1 MSVRGASAPLFFFL
15 LQVGS
20 PVTRSGES
28 GKAYLF
34 VLPWVLGFVLFTG
47 GPILATVVLSFTKW
61 DLIGFPNWIGL
72 GNYARLFRQGSEFWI
87 VLKFTA
93 FYTVFSVA
101 ISVGWALFEAVLLNA
116 RNIRGTSLFG
126 FFYFIPAVVPMV
138 ALTFAFQL
146 ILHKELGILNYVLSL
161 LGLRETPNWLVDP
174 KLVVWVVVALN
185 IYTFYAGQMMLI
197 FDSALKEVPREL
209 YEAAEIDGAGRLTQ
223 FLKITLPAI
232 SPILLF
238 NLVTA
243 TISSLNTSFTL
254 LYPLTAGGPGK
265 VTQAISLD
273 IYHNA
278 FKTFRVGY
286 ACAESIILFGIAAL
300 ASLLMF
306 VLSKRWVYYE
316 V

>member
-1 MSVRGASAPLFFFL
+1 MKG
-15 LQVGS
+15 
-20 PVTRSGES
+20 
-28 GKAYLF
+28 GKAYFF
-34 VLPWVLGFVLFTG
+34 VSPWILGFVLFTG
-47 GPILATVVLSFTKW
+47 GPILATIALSFTKW
-61 DLIGFPNWIGL
+61 DLIGLPTWIGL
-72 GNYARLFRQGSEFWI
+72 GNYTRLFRQGSEFWI
-87 VLKFTA
+87 ILKFTA
-93 FYTVFSVA
+93 FYTVFSVSF
-101 ISVGWALFEAVLLNA
+101 SVGWALFEAVLLNGKT
-116 RNIRGTSLFG
+116 IRGVNLFS

-146 ILHKELGILNYVLSL
+146 ILHKELGILNYFLSF
-161 LGLRETPNWLVDP
+161 LGFRETPNWLVEP
-174 KLVVWVVVALN
+174 SVVVWVVVILN

-209 YEAAEIDGAGRLTQ
+209 YEAAEIDGASRFIQ
-223 FLKITLPAI
+223 FLRITLPAI

-238 NLVTA
+238 NMVTA
-243 TISSLNTSFTL
+243 TISSLSTSFTL

-286 ACAESIILFGIAAL
+286 ACAESVILFGIAAL
-300 ASLLMF
+300 VSFLMF
-306 VLSKRWVYYE
+306 VTSKKWVYYE

>member
-1 MSVRGASAPLFFFL
+1 MKRGW
-15 LQVGS
+15 
-20 PVTRSGES
+20 
-28 GKAYLF
+28 AYLF
-34 VLPWVLGFVLFTG
+34 VSPWILGFVLFTG
-47 GPILATVVLSFTKW
+47 GPILATIALSFARW
-61 DLIGFPNWIGL
+61 DLIGSPAWVGL
-72 GNYARLFRQGSEFWI
+72 GNYMRLFRKGSEFWTI
-87 VLKFTA
+87 LRFTA
-93 FYTVFSVA
+93 FYTTFSVA
-101 ISVGWALFEAVLLNA
+101 FAVGWSLFEAALLNA
-116 RNIRGTSLFG
+116 KGIRGIPLFS

-161 LGLRETPNWLVDP
+161 FGLREGPNWLVDP
-174 KLVVWVVVALN
+174 KVVVWVVVALN

-209 YEAAEIDGAGRLTQ
+209 YEAAELDGASRITQ

-232 SPILLF
+232 SPILFF

-243 TISSLNTSFTL
+243 TISSLSTSFTL

-286 ACAESIILFGIAAL
+286 ACAESVILFLIAAGV
-300 ASLLMF
+300 SLLMF
-306 VLSKRWVYYE
+306 ATSKRWVYYE